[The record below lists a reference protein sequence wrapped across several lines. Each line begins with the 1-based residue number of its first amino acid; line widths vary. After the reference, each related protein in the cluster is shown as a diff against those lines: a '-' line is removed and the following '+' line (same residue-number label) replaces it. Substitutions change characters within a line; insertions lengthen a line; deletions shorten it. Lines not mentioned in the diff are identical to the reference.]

1 MSKTLEFR
9 EGKRIM
15 LSKNN
20 PQIDFFTQTIYD
32 KLVPKDHLLV
42 KIDSL
47 VDFSF
52 VYESVADRYSKDM
65 GRSSRDPVMM
75 MKIMLLEYLYTLS
88 DVEVSKRAATDIVF
102 RWFLGLSIDD
112 SAPDDTTI
120 SHFRIKRLGK
130 EKFEEFFNEIVRLCI
145 KQNLVNSNRFLI
157 DSTDVSVNASLPFGK
172 KLIRDAYRKVIRQ
185 VETFN
190 EDLAKEF
197 LESFEQEIA
206 KEYENPGKVEAA
218 KHFGI
223 ALSNLNKLYVKT
235 HEEIDAN
242 PEYQKAFQ
250 VCYDIADH
258 YLHQKKDKIVS
269 AVDTDARAAYKS
281 PRNPK
286 VGYKDHII
294 VDEDSEIILAS
305 IQTPFNVGD
314 EKKLVELL
322 NKVEENFELKP
333 KEVTA
338 DKAYGTMDNRAHL
351 KDNEIVSNI
360 AFYDEADWGTVFGI
374 RDFKISEDTLSVTC
388 PNNITTTKFVERE
401 DKKRKSRYRHF
412 VFSKNDCD
420 QCPLREQCLK
430 PDKKSGK
437 IRLKHRR
444 LMVFLRYDAI
454 LNDLKRVETEEFKAA
469 YAKRFKVER
478 RFATMVAN
486 HGLRRSR
493 YIGMERSSIH
503 IIMANMASN
512 IVRMVNLLYQPPAVL
527 T

>member
-1 MSKTLEFR
+1 
-9 EGKRIM
+9 M

-20 PQIDFFTQTIYD
+20 PQIDVFTQMIYD
-32 KLVPKDHLLV
+32 KLVPQNHLLV
-42 KIDSL
+42 KINSL
-47 VDFSF
+47 IDFSF
-52 VYESVADRYSKDM
+52 IYDIVEDCYSKNM
-65 GRSSRDPVMM
+65 GRSSRDPLMM
-75 MKIMLLEYLYTLS
+75 IKIILLEYLYNLS
-88 DVEVSKRAATDIVF
+88 DVEVAKRIATDIVF

-112 SAPDDTTI
+112 SVPDDTTI
-120 SHFRIKRLGK
+120 SHFRVKRLGK

-218 KHFGI
+218 KHFEI
-223 ALSNLNKLYVKT
+223 ALGNLNKLYVKT
-235 HEEIDAN
+235 NEEIEAN

-269 AVDTDARAAYKS
+269 VVDTDARAAYKS

-305 IQTPFNVGD
+305 VQTPFNVGD

-351 KDNEIVSNI
+351 KDKEIVSNI
-360 AFYDEADWGTVFGI
+360 AFYNEPDGGDGGIVFGI
-374 RDFKISEDTLSVTC
+374 RDFRINEDGLSVTC
-388 PNNITTTKFVERE
+388 PNNITTAKFVERE
-401 DKKRKSRYRHF
+401 DKKRKSKYRHF

-430 PDKKSGK
+430 RDKKSGK

-454 LNDLKRVETEEFKAA
+454 LNDLKRVETEDFKAA

-493 YIGMERSSIH
+493 YVGMERSSIH
-503 IIMANMASN
+503 IIIANAASN
-512 IVRMVNLLYQPPAVL
+512 IIRMVNLLCQTPAIL

>member
-1 MSKTLEFR
+1 
-9 EGKRIM
+9 M

-20 PQIDFFTQTIYD
+20 PQIDVFTQMIYD
-32 KLVPKDHLLV
+32 KLVPQNHLLV
-42 KIDSL
+42 KINSL
-47 VDFSF
+47 IDFSF
-52 VYESVADRYSKDM
+52 IYDIVEDCYSKNM
-65 GRSSRDPVMM
+65 GRSSRDPLMM
-75 MKIMLLEYLYTLS
+75 IKIILLEYLYNLS
-88 DVEVSKRAATDIVF
+88 DVEVAKRIATDIVF

-112 SAPDDTTI
+112 SVPDDTTI
-120 SHFRIKRLGK
+120 SHFRVKRLGK
-130 EKFEEFFNEIVRLCI
+130 EKFEAFFNEIVRLCI

-172 KLIRDAYRKVIRQ
+172 KLIRDAYQKVIRQ

-218 KHFGI
+218 KHFEI
-223 ALSNLNKLYVKT
+223 ALGNLNKLYVKT
-235 HEEIDAN
+235 NEEIEAN
-242 PEYQKAFQ
+242 PEFQKAFQ

-269 AVDTDARAAYKS
+269 VVDTDARAAYKS

-305 IQTPFNVGD
+305 VQTPFNVGD

-351 KDNEIVSNI
+351 KDKEIVSNI
-360 AFYDEADWGTVFGI
+360 AFYNEPDGGDGGIVFGI
-374 RDFKISEDTLSVTC
+374 RDFRISEDGLSVTC
-388 PNNITTTKFVERE
+388 PNNITTAKFVERE
-401 DKKRKSRYRHF
+401 DKKRKSKYRHF

-430 PDKKSGK
+430 RDKKSGK

-454 LNDLKRVETEEFKAA
+454 LNDLKRVETEDFKAA

-503 IIMANMASN
+503 IIIANAASN
-512 IVRMVNLLYQPPAVL
+512 IIRMVNLLCQTPAIL